1 MLHVG
6 LPGGKKY
13 KKNKLYYLRYI
24 YISMYVTEI
33 SKINIYNI

>member
-6 LPGGKKY
+6 LPGGKNI
-13 KKNKLYYLRYI
+13 KKINYTTSDI
-24 YISMYVTEI
+24 YMYVTEI